1 MKKIIIINFFA
12 ILSIIFFLEFI
23 SNFFKLSNLMGIQSG
38 LIYEKDSR
46 NFFKP
51 NSEGVLFNKKVF
63 IDEYGFRVP
72 SKNFKYFSKENIFI
86 MGDSVAF
93 GNGVKEHETFV
104 GLLRKN
110 FKSKNFLNSSV
121 PGHQMKDHVKNILLT
136 KKFKNV
142 EKILYFFTLNDVYNS
157 SNVQNLKDKNNEASY
172 NLKKIKFLNEIN
184 AFLRNKSYLYM
195 LIKGIGTD
203 PSKRWF
209 LNVHKKYI
217 NDDLTSVEEKFIFL
231 DNFSKDANI
240 NFIVIILP
248 YEYQTRNCT
257 ENILK
262 PQKKIANI
270 LNSNK
275 IIFKDFTNVF
285 CNQKKPKINFYKFDP
300 MHLSRNGHELVYKTL
315 IDEINF

>member
-184 AFLRNKSYLYM
+184 AF
-195 LIKGIGTD
+195 
-203 PSKRWF
+203 
-209 LNVHKKYI
+209 
-217 NDDLTSVEEKFIFL
+217 
-231 DNFSKDANI
+231 
-240 NFIVIILP
+240 
-248 YEYQTRNCT
+248 
-257 ENILK
+257 
-262 PQKKIANI
+262 
-270 LNSNK
+270 
-275 IIFKDFTNVF
+275 
-285 CNQKKPKINFYKFDP
+285 
-300 MHLSRNGHELVYKTL
+300 
-315 IDEINF
+315 

>member
-12 ILSIIFFLEFI
+12 ILSIIFFLEFF

-217 NDDLTSVEEKFIFL
+217 NDDLTSVEEKFIF
-231 DNFSKDANI
+231 
-240 NFIVIILP
+240 
-248 YEYQTRNCT
+248 
-257 ENILK
+257 
-262 PQKKIANI
+262 
-270 LNSNK
+270 
-275 IIFKDFTNVF
+275 
-285 CNQKKPKINFYKFDP
+285 
-300 MHLSRNGHELVYKTL
+300 
-315 IDEINF
+315 

>member
-1 MKKIIIINFFA
+1 MKKIIIINFFT
-12 ILSIIFFLEFI
+12 ILAIIFFLEFI

-51 NSEGVLFNKKVF
+51 NSEGILFNEKVI
-63 IDEYGFRVP
+63 IDKYGFRVP
-72 SKNFKYFSKENIFI
+72 SKNFKYFNKENVLIL
-86 MGDSVAF
+86 GDSVAF
-93 GNGVKEHETFV
+93 GNGIKEHETFV

-110 FKSKNFLNSSV
+110 FRSKNFLNSSV
-121 PGHQMKDHVKNILLT
+121 PGHQMKDHVKSILLI
-136 KKFKNV
+136 KKFQNV
-142 EKILYFFTLNDVYNS
+142 KKVLYFFTLNDVYNS
-157 SNVQNLKDKNNEASY
+157 SNVQNLKDQTNEASY

-209 LNVHKKYI
+209 LNVYKKYN
-217 NDDLTSVEEKFIFL
+217 NDDLSNIEKQFIFL
-231 DNFSKDANI
+231 DNFSKDSNI

-248 YEYQTRNCT
+248 YEFQTRDCT

-270 LNSNK
+270 LNKNK
-275 IIFKDFTNVF
+275 IFFKDFTNVF
-285 CNQKKPKINFYKFDP
+285 CNQKKPKRNFYKFDP

>member
-157 SNVQNLKDKNNEASY
+157 SNVQNLKDKNNEADY
-172 NLKKIKFLNEIN
+172 NLKKIQLFNKLN
-184 AFLRNKSYLYM
+184 AYLRNKSYLYM

-209 LNVHKKYI
+209 LN
-217 NDDLTSVEEKFIFL
+217 LEKEYE
-231 DNFSKDANI
+231 NI
-240 NFIVIILP
+240 NSSQIRKQFTSLKKFSESTQSNLVVIILP
-248 YEYQTRNCT
+248 YEYQTRNCSKNVLNPQSKIT
-257 ENILK
+257 EILDTSNI
-262 PQKKIANI
+262 N
-270 LNSNK
+270 
-275 IIFKDFTNVF
+275 FRDFTNYF
-285 CNQKKPKINFYKFDP
+285 CNQKNPNKNFYKFDP
-300 MHLSRNGHELVYKTL
+300 MHLSKNGHMLVFEKL
-315 IDEINF
+315 KNEINF

>member
-1 MKKIIIINFFA
+1 M
-12 ILSIIFFLEFI
+12 
-23 SNFFKLSNLMGIQSG
+23 
-38 LIYEKDSR
+38 
-46 NFFKP
+46 
-51 NSEGVLFNKKVF
+51 
-63 IDEYGFRVP
+63 
-72 SKNFKYFSKENIFI
+72 
-86 MGDSVAF
+86 
-93 GNGVKEHETFV
+93 
-104 GLLRKN
+104 
-110 FKSKNFLNSSV
+110 
-121 PGHQMKDHVKNILLT
+121 
-136 KKFKNV
+136 
-142 EKILYFFTLNDVYNS
+142 
-157 SNVQNLKDKNNEASY
+157 
-172 NLKKIKFLNEIN
+172 
-184 AFLRNKSYLYM
+184 
-195 LIKGIGTD
+195 
-203 PSKRWF
+203 F

-262 PQKKIANI
+262 LQKKIANI
-270 LNSNK
+270 LNNNK